1 MNFDELKICSRC
13 GSDACYSQEV
23 TSEITIELCYG
34 CGFQSNSI
42 MTSGSDFFNEQMEV
56 LPDLYKVLMDEEED
70 TGKIWMPTTVNIKE
84 QGMVFANGVSRDN
97 WCWSAV
103 KSIPVKEDEKEKY
116 NGESFRVDMSTVENF
131 RERDFMDALSYIG
144 VLPK

>member
-1 MNFDELKICSRC
+1 MNFDELKICTRC
-13 GSDACYSQEV
+13 DSNACYKQEV
-23 TSEITIELCYG
+23 TKDINIELCYG
-34 CGFQSNSI
+34 CGFQSNSV
-42 MTSGSDFFNEQMEV
+42 MTKGSDFFNEQFEI
-56 LPDLYKVLMDEEED
+56 LPELYKVLMDEEED

-84 QGMVFANGVSRDN
+84 QGMVFANRVSRDN

-103 KSIPVKEDEKEKY
+103 KAIPVKEDEKEKY

>member
-70 TGKIWMPTTVNIKE
+70 TGKLWMPSFHNIEDK
-84 QGMVFANGVSRDN
+84 GMVFVDGNGRDN
-97 WCWSAV
+97 WGWAAV
-103 KSIPVKEDEKEKY
+103 KAVKVKKEEEEKY
-116 NGESFRVDMSTVENF
+116 KGAKWRTDMSTIKHF
-131 RERDFMDALSYIG
+131 KERDFMDALSYIE
-144 VLPK
+144 VIP